1 MKPRRLSVLVVDDE
15 REIRQ
20 LLTDILVDAGHD
32 VTCVP
37 DGAGARSLLANESRH
52 FDLAFVDFLMP
63 GEDGLTL
70 IRRLREIRPE
80 LAAVLLTGDTGIT
93 GAAPPDAGGPIGIIT
108 KPFGLSVVEAFIADL
123 ANTP

>member
-1 MKPRRLSVLVVDDE
+1 MVDDE

-20 LLTDILVDAGHD
+20 LLTDILEDAGHD

-37 DGAGARSLLANESRH
+37 DGASARTLVAGGAQR

-80 LAAVLLTGDTGIT
+80 LAAVLLTGDTGIA
-93 GAAPPDAGGPIGIIT
+93 GAAPPDNGGPIGIIT
-108 KPFGLSVVEAFIADL
+108 KPFGLSAVEDLIAGL
-123 ANTP
+123 ANSP